1 MRRSAKIAML
11 IASILC
17 FAGVITCAVGLFG
30 MRFDFSKLNTQPI
43 VTNTHEV
50 TEDFAHISIQTNTA
64 DVVFAVSEDDNCHVV
79 CNETEKLTHSV
90 TVEGDTLV
98 IKTEDHRKWY
108 DHIGIFFGEISVT
121 VYLPKYQYDH
131 ITIETDT
138 GDVEM
143 PGDFQ
148 FGETKVKTDTGD
160 VTWRSIVFGS
170 FTLTT
175 DTGDISLKKIAV
187 TKTLK
192 ITSHT
197 GDINLDGLEV
207 TKLEIEVDTGKTMVC
222 DCLVGDS
229 ISVECNTGDV
239 LLKNTRA
246 QGRLVIETDTGDVK
260 FDRSDAASILVET
273 DTGDVTGTLLSEKI
287 FFTESD
293 TGDIHVPR
301 GTSGGKCEIT
311 TDTGDIVIEIVK

>member
-1 MRRSAKIAML
+1 MKKRTKVAML

-17 FAGVITCAVGLFG
+17 FVGVITCAVGLFG
-30 MRFDFSKLNTQPI
+30 MKFDFSKLNTQSI

-90 TVEGDTLV
+90 TVDGDTLV

-108 DHIGIFFGEISVT
+108 DHIGIFIGGSSVT

-143 PGDFQ
+143 PGKFK
-148 FGETKVKTDTGD
+148 FGETCVKTDTGD

-175 DTGDISLKKIAV
+175 
-187 TKTLK
+187 
-192 ITSHT
+192 HT
-197 GDINLDGLEV
+197 GDITLESMAV
-207 TKLEIEVDTGKTMVC
+207 TKA
-222 DCLVGDS
+222 
-229 ISVECNTGDV
+229 
-239 LLKNTRA
+239 LK
-246 QGRLVIETDTGDVK
+246 LETDTGDVCLDEIQAVDIRVETETGDVDLRNVVASDSITVK
-260 FDRSDAASILVET
+260 INTGDVEFDRSDAALIFVET

-293 TGDIHVPR
+293 TGDVRVPQSM
-301 GTSGGKCEIT
+301 SGGRCEIT
-311 TDTGDIVIEIVK
+311 TDTGDIIIEIVK

>member
-17 FAGVITCAVGLFG
+17 FVGVITCAVGLFG
-30 MRFDFSKLNTQPI
+30 MKFDFSKLNTQPI

-50 TEDFAHISIQTNTA
+50 TEDFAHISIQTKTA

-90 TVEGDTLV
+90 TVDGDTLV

-108 DHIGIFFGEISVT
+108 DHIGIFIGGSSVT

-143 PGDFQ
+143 PGDFK
-148 FGETKVKTDTGD
+148 FGETFVKTDTGD

-175 DTGDISLKKIAV
+175 DTGDITLESMAV

-192 ITSHT
+192 
-197 GDINLDGLEV
+197 LE
-207 TKLEIEVDTGKTMVC
+207 TD
-222 DCLVGDS
+222 
-229 ISVECNTGDV
+229 TGDV
-239 LLKNTRA
+239 CLDEIQAVDIR
-246 QGRLVIETDTGDVK
+246 VETETGDVDLRNVVASDSITVKINTGDVK
-260 FDRSDAASILVET
+260 FDRSDAASIFVET

-293 TGDIHVPR
+293 TGDVRVPQSM
-301 GTSGGKCEIT
+301 SGGKCEIT
-311 TDTGDIVIEIVK
+311 TDTGDIIIEIVK

>member
-1 MRRSAKIAML
+1 MRKSAKVAML

-17 FAGVITCAVGLFG
+17 FVGVITCAVGLFG
-30 MRFDFSKLNTQPI
+30 MKFDFSKLNTQPI

-50 TEDFAHISIQTNTA
+50 TEDFSHISIQTNTA

-79 CNETEKLTHSV
+79 CNETEKLTHLVS
-90 TVEGDTLV
+90 VEGDTLV
-98 IKTEDHRKWY
+98 IKREDHRKWY
-108 DHIGIFFGEISVT
+108 DHIGIFIGESSVT

-143 PGDFQ
+143 PRDFK
-148 FGETKVKTDTGD
+148 FGETCVKTDTGD

-175 DTGDISLKKIAV
+175 DTGDITLEKIAV

-192 ITSHT
+192 ITSNT
-197 GDINLDGLEV
+197 GDIHLDGLEV
-207 TKLEIEVDTGKTMVC
+207 TKLETEVDTGKTIIC

-229 ISVECNTGDV
+229 ISAESNTGDV

-260 FDRSDAASILVET
+260 FDRSDAASIVVET
-273 DTGDVTGTLLSEKI
+273 DTGDVTGSLLSEKI

-293 TGDIHVPR
+293 TGDIRVPQSM
-301 GTSGGKCEIT
+301 TGGRCEIT
-311 TDTGDIVIEIVK
+311 TDTGDIEITVVN

>member
-1 MRRSAKIAML
+1 MRKSAKVAML

-17 FAGVITCAVGLFG
+17 FVGVITCAVGLFG
-30 MRFDFSKLNTQPI
+30 MKFDFSKLNTQPM

-50 TEDFAHISIQTNTA
+50 TEDFSHISIQTNTA

-79 CNETEKLTHSV
+79 CNETEKLTHLVS
-90 TVEGDTLV
+90 VEGDTLV
-98 IKTEDHRKWY
+98 IKREDHRKWY
-108 DHIGIFFGEISVT
+108 DHIGIFIGESSVT
-121 VYLPKYQYDH
+121 VYLPKYEYDSLS
-131 ITIETDT
+131 IETDT

-143 PGDFQ
+143 PGNFK
-148 FGETKVKTDTGD
+148 FGETRVETDTGD

-175 DTGDISLKKIAV
+175 DTGDITLERIAV

-192 ITSHT
+192 ITSNT
-197 GDINLDGLEV
+197 GDIHLDGLEV
-207 TKLEIEVDTGKTMVC
+207 TKLETEVDTGKTIIC

-229 ISVECNTGDV
+229 ISVESNTGDV

-246 QGRLVIETDTGDVK
+246 QGRLLIETDTGDVT
-260 FDRSDAASILVET
+260 FDRSDAASIVVET

-293 TGDIHVPR
+293 TGDIRVPQSM
-301 GTSGGKCEIT
+301 SGGRCEIT
-311 TDTGDIVIEIVK
+311 TDTGDIEITIVN

>member
-1 MRRSAKIAML
+1 MRKSAKVAML

-17 FAGVITCAVGLFG
+17 FVGVITCAVGLFG
-30 MRFDFSKLNTQPI
+30 MKFDFSKLNTQSI

-90 TVEGDTLV
+90 TVDGDTLV

-108 DHIGIFFGEISVT
+108 DHIGIFIGGSSVT

-143 PGDFQ
+143 PGKFK
-148 FGETKVKTDTGD
+148 FGETCVKTDTGD

-175 DTGDISLKKIAV
+175 HTGDITLESMAV

-192 ITSHT
+192 
-197 GDINLDGLEV
+197 L
-207 TKLEIEVDTGKTMVC
+207 
-222 DCLVGDS
+222 
-229 ISVECNTGDV
+229 
-239 LLKNTRA
+239 
-246 QGRLVIETDTGDVK
+246 ETDTGDVCLDEIQAVDIRVETETGDVDLRNVVASDSITVK
-260 FDRSDAASILVET
+260 INTGDVEFDRSDAASIFVET

-293 TGDIHVPR
+293 TGDIRVPQSM
-301 GTSGGKCEIT
+301 SGGKCEIT
-311 TDTGDIVIEIVK
+311 TDTGDIIIEIVK